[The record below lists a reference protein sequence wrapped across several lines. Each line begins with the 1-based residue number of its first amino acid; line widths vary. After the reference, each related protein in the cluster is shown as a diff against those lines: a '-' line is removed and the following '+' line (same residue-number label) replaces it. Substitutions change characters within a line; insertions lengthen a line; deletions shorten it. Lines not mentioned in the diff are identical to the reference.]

1 MIEVTGKLFSHQSY
15 RPFFIVSCVVS
26 PPFRVWFQLS
36 PFYEQAHI
44 LLLLPISFMLR
55 KIVTV
60 NLEKY
65 MQDKGD
71 VIFLYVVCNS
81 Q

>member
-1 MIEVTGKLFSHQSY
+1 MTEVTGKLFSHQSY

-26 PPFRVWFQLS
+26 PPFRVGFQSS
-36 PFYEQAHI
+36 PFYEQTHI

-60 NLEKY
+60 YLEKY
-65 MQDKGD
+65 MQDRGM
-71 VIFLYVVCNS
+71 
-81 Q
+81 

>member
-1 MIEVTGKLFSHQSY
+1 MTEVTGKLFSHQSY
-15 RPFFIVSCVVS
+15 RPFFIVGCVV
-26 PPFRVWFQLS
+26 PPPCRVGFQTS
-36 PFYEQAHI
+36 PFYVQAHI

-65 MQDKGD
+65 MQDRGM
-71 VIFLYVVCNS
+71 
-81 Q
+81 

>member
-1 MIEVTGKLFSHQSY
+1 MTEVTGNLFSHQSY

-44 LLLLPISFMLR
+44 LLLLSISFMLR
-55 KIVTV
+55 KIITSHHG
-60 NLEKY
+60 KY
-65 MQDKGD
+65 MQGKGM
-71 VIFLYVVCNS
+71 
-81 Q
+81 